1 MNISTYSVTV
11 LGSSHIKENKVCQDY
26 SLNYAAIDGSLFIAI
41 VSDGHGGETY
51 CRSDRG
57 SRFACETAME
67 AIKGMDVSIL
77 VKGKSA
83 QVPVRKQN
91 NKSNEDL
98 TIPKFEDVYPKIKDI
113 DPTFEH
119 LFQFIYSQWLQKV
132 EKDWEENPPTKEE
145 LQLLG
150 DNDTVKAYGA
160 TLLAFVRT
168 PDYWYGFHIGD
179 GKCLACDEQGSW
191 YEPILWDSDCFLN
204 KTTSLCNNEAYK
216 KFRYSFSGKG
226 DFPTAVMM
234 GTDGIDDSWGD
245 KLPAYYTSILED
257 ISIEGIE
264 NAKESLRKSLPDLS
278 KKGSGDD
285 VSVSWIVDIDA
296 IANILAKLKLADLKQ
311 EFEVVSLHNKKL
323 EELLKRKNEEQK
335 TDVER
340 FKSDINSLNKTIET
354 LKEKH
359 QTEINSLNKSIETAN
374 EKINLYQA
382 QIKHLEKTN
391 KELENDKGQ
400 FKAKIDKH
408 LLFTEKLAK
417 LLKLS
422 PLDVIDINNVENY
435 ISDLQNEVNK
445 LSKSF
450 KDAESKIKTLVLQ
463 VTGNDNL
470 AENIEVTKT
479 QKVEN
484 KLEQS
489 GEKKKIIQIFKSKIF
504 FLIIGILLGVGSTV
518 AITKS
523 SITSQIQTEK
533 DAKDSIE
540 QNISIDTLKLM
551 ETKINDS
558 IK

>member
-1 MNISTYSVTV
+1 MNISTYSITE
-11 LGSSHIKENKVCQDY
+11 LGASHIKENKVCQDY
-26 SLNYAAIDGSLFIAI
+26 SLNYAAIDGSMFIAI

-67 AIKGMDVSIL
+67 AIKGMDVGSL
-77 VKGKSA
+77 VKGKSG

-91 NKSNEDL
+91 SNSNEDL
-98 TIPKFEDVYPKIKDI
+98 KIPKFEDVYPKIKDI

-132 EKDWEENPPTKEE
+132 EKDWEENPPTKDE

-150 DNDTVKAYGA
+150 DNNTVKAYGA
-160 TLLAFVRT
+160 TLIAFVRT

-179 GKCLACDEQGSW
+179 GKCLVCDEQGRW

-226 DFPTAVMM
+226 DFPTAVML

-245 KLPAYYTSILED
+245 KLPAYYTSVLED

-278 KKGSGDD
+278 KKGSKDD
-285 VSVSWIVDIDA
+285 VSVSWIVDLDA
-296 IANILAKLKLADLKQ
+296 IANILAKLKLTDLKQ
-311 EFEVVSLHNKKL
+311 EYEILSIQNMKMDD
-323 EELLKRKNEEQK
+323 LLKRKNEEQR
-335 TDVER
+335 TDIEK
-340 FKSDINSLNKTIET
+340 FKSDINFLNRSIETIKEKHQAEIKLLNKTI
-354 LKEKH
+354 
-359 QTEINSLNKSIETAN
+359 INAN
-374 EKINLYQA
+374 EKIDLYQA
-382 QIKHLEKTN
+382 QIKQLEQKN
-391 KELENDKGQ
+391 RELENDKVQ

-422 PLDVIDINNVENY
+422 PLDVIDIKNIENY
-435 ISDLQNEVNK
+435 ISGLQNEVNK
-445 LSKSF
+445 LSKSI
-450 KDAESKIKTLVLQ
+450 KDAELKIKTFVLQ
-463 VTGNDNL
+463 VGGNDNL
-470 AENIEVTKT
+470 AEDIEAAKT
-479 QKVEN
+479 QQVDN
-484 KLEQS
+484 KTEQS
-489 GEKKKIIQIFKSKIF
+489 EQKKKIIEMVKSKIF
-504 FLIIGILLGVGSTV
+504 FVFIGVLLGIGSTV
-518 AITKS
+518 AITKFPNK
-523 SITSQIQTEK
+523 SQRQTEI

-540 QNISIDTLKLM
+540 QTILKDTIKQK